1 MSYMDKKNME
11 PFNTLWDFECGSS
24 IINTKCTIGMTRI
37 AIACVD
43 RCLYLV
49 DQNGSEVW
57 KKELDYEAWCV
68 DISRDGSKIAVG
80 TANQKPSSGSIY
92 LFNNEGKELFKHT
105 INAPIWGLSFSEDA
119 KCLVATSWNNRVY
132 LLKDDNA
139 TYSIREKL
147 IGKYGLYGVK
157 YQDEKIFV
165 NSYQDGL
172 YCLDNDLNILKKC
185 IISDGLYGI
194 DVINR
199 KVIIALRQGKVAI
212 IGIDE
217 LFSNQ
222 KIDYTK
228 EISSRP
234 LCGVSSSANNTLIVS
249 GSFDGIAYLTT
260 EFGDCLWKFETDGEI
275 WSVNINEEGSRVLVG
290 SGDKKIYFLK
300 NNCTASIIKEILL
313 LEDRLVQ
320 QNHYNNIIRLL
331 DLYLSI
337 GVIEYGVKRIE
348 KILGKDIDKALLDY
362 LLEKSIDFLISDLL
376 LADLCFK
383 YGKKLFDNNY
393 VIKAI
398 EYYQKASKDIK
409 LSNYA
414 LNKAGECFQ
423 ILGYETSFQASFNR
437 AKIKFLKE
445 DEKKIIYNLA
455 RSYEES
461 GFYKEALKH
470 FELLLSWDIT
480 YRDVL
485 QKHTNLLNKE
495 NSKTDLMVYTGH
507 TVSLLGQ
514 DFPVNVDSSLR
525 KVIHARSN
533 ELLITEQERKHIND
547 AFNLSKECEYFSN
560 IKVQQLSYEST
571 DYFQYDTLPLED
583 EVKKTLEM
591 INFLSIF
598 TKHQDRP
605 RKSLDIGTATGR
617 YPFVLKQL
625 GIETF
630 GIDKE
635 KNSIDYINQKRKM
648 YGIDIED
655 SPFLKVGDVINLADY
670 YKKNSFDLITC
681 MMGTFAHF
689 GPEKRHA
696 ICEQIREVLTPKGLF
711 VVSTWDIECEH
722 LNYLSMYS
730 QSQRELIKN
739 NSLKN
744 SDLKELFEADGFQT
758 IQYTPFAFLSDLFS
772 HELRMNNFSEIDA
785 RRLMEFDLATRS
797 LLLNA
802 HGQMYMFAFVK
813 K

>member
-1 MSYMDKKNME
+1 MNKKNIE
-11 PFNTLWDFECGSS
+11 PFNILWNFECGSS
-24 IINTKCTIGMTRI
+24 IINTKCTVGMTRI
-37 AIACVD
+37 AIACTD

-49 DQNGSEVW
+49 DQNGFELW
-57 KKELDYEAWCV
+57 KKELDFEAWCV
-68 DISRDGSKIAVG
+68 DISCDGSKIAVG

-92 LFNNEGKELFKHT
+92 LFDNEGKELFKHT
-105 INAPIWGLSFSEDA
+105 VNAPIWGLSFSEDA
-119 KCLVATSWNNRVY
+119 QYLVATSWNNCVY
-132 LLKDDNA
+132 LLKDNNA
-139 TYSIREKL
+139 TYYMCENS

-157 YQDEKIFV
+157 YYKEKIFV

-172 YCLDNDLNILKKC
+172 YCLDNSLNILKKHP
-185 IISDGLYGI
+185 IIDGTYGI
-194 DVINR
+194 DVING
-199 KVIIALRQGKVAI
+199 KVFIALRQGKVAI
-212 IGIDE
+212 AEIDN
-217 LFSNQ
+217 LFNDP
-222 KIDYTK
+222 KIYYTK

-275 WSVNINEEGSRVLVG
+275 WSVNINEEGSHVLVG
-290 SGDKKIYFLK
+290 SGDKKLYYLK
-300 NNCTASIIKEILL
+300 NNCNASIIKEMLL
-313 LEDRLVQ
+313 LEGKLAR
-320 QNHYNNIIRLL
+320 QNRYNNIIRLI

-337 GVIEYGVKRIE
+337 GVIEYGIKRIGT
-348 KILGKDIDKALLDY
+348 ILGKNIDKALLDY
-362 LLEKSIDFLISDLL
+362 LLEKSIDYLISDLL

-383 YGKKLFDNNY
+383 YGKESLDNNY
-393 VIKAI
+393 IIKAI

-423 ILGYETSFQASFNR
+423 ILGYETSFQSSFNR
-437 AKIKFLKE
+437 AQIKFLKE

-470 FELLLSWDIT
+470 FELLLSWDVT

-485 QKHTNLLNKE
+485 IRHNNLLNKE

-514 DFPVNVDSSLR
+514 DFPVNVDSSLK

-533 ELLITEQERKHIND
+533 ELFITEQERKHINN
-547 AFNLSKECEYFSN
+547 AFNLSKRCEYFSN
-560 IKVQQLSYEST
+560 IKVQKLKYDST
-571 DYFQYDTLPLED
+571 DYLQYDTLPLED

-598 TKHQDRP
+598 SKHQNMIK
-605 RKSLDIGTATGR
+605 KSLDIGTATGR

-625 GIETF
+625 GVETF

-635 KNSIDYINQKRKM
+635 QNSIDYINQKRKM
-648 YGIDIED
+648 YNIDIND
-655 SPFLKVGDVINLADY
+655 SPYLKVGDVINLVDH
-670 YKKNSFDLITC
+670 YKKNTFDLVTC

-689 GPEKRHA
+689 DSAKRHA
-696 ICEQIREVLTPKGLF
+696 ICEQIREVLKPRGIL

-722 LNYLSMYS
+722 LSYLSMYS
-730 QSQRELIKN
+730 QCQRDLIKK
-739 NSLKN
+739 NSLTN
-744 SDLKELFEADGFQT
+744 NDLKELFEFNGFQT
-758 IQYTPFAFLSDLFS
+758 IQYTPFSFLSDLFS
-772 HELRMNNFSEIDA
+772 YELKMNNFSEIDA
-785 RRLMEFDLATRS
+785 RRLMEFDLANRS
-797 LLLNA
+797 LLLNS
-802 HGQMYMFAFVK
+802 HGQMYIFAFLK